1 MVKRQ
6 PKAMTR
12 QEKLSLREEVLKL
25 FLVDQISVEEA
36 MSRLKLS
43 RSSLYRLSKCFALGG
58 KALLEHGNHNRVLAN
73 KLDESLRTRLKELL
87 GAKYADFQ
95 PALAVQFLRREE
107 AITVS
112 RETVR

>member
-43 RSSLYRLSKCFALGG
+43 RSSLYRLK
-58 KALLEHGNHNRVLAN
+58 
-73 KLDESLRTRLKELL
+73 
-87 GAKYADFQ
+87 
-95 PALAVQFLRREE
+95 
-107 AITVS
+107 
-112 RETVR
+112 